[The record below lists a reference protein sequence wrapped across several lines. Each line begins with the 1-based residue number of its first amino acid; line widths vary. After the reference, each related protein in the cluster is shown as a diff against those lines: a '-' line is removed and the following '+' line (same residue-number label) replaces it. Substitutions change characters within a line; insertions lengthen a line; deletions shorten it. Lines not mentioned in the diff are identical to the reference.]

1 MTALDSAE
9 KTATY
14 AGKIPVVA
22 AITMVVL
29 LTTAVGLFAVQ
40 SGFQAMTIVRA
51 SQKTHDRV
59 IYFVVNTPLYREGP
73 YFEVEV
79 SVNGTIILAE
89 YEPRDAWEMLPEPW
103 KPGALVQGRVEGHSL
118 FLKRPNGTE
127 LRFVIVKRTK
137 LTKKAK

>member
-1 MTALDSAE
+1 MGRRFPLAL
-9 KTATY
+9 
-14 AGKIPVVA
+14 
-22 AITMVVL
+22 VVL
-29 LTTAVGLFAVQ
+29 LTTAAGLFAVQ

-51 SQKTHDRV
+51 SQKARDRL
-59 IYFVVNTPLYREGP
+59 IYYVVNTPLYREDP

-79 SVNGTIILAE
+79 SVNGTNILAE

-103 KPGALVQGRVEGHSL
+103 KPGALVLGRVEGHSL

-137 LTKKAK
+137 PSKKAK

>member
-1 MTALDSAE
+1 MGRRFLLAL
-9 KTATY
+9 
-14 AGKIPVVA
+14 
-22 AITMVVL
+22 VVL
-29 LTTAVGLFAVQ
+29 LTTVVGLFAVQ

-51 SQKTHDRV
+51 SQKTRDRV
-59 IYFVVNTPLYREGP
+59 IYYVVNTPLYREDP

-79 SVNGTIILAE
+79 SVNGTNILAE

-103 KPGALVQGRVEGHSL
+103 KPGAVVQGRVEGHSL

-137 LTKKAK
+137 PARKSK

>member
-1 MTALDSAE
+1 MGRRFLLAL
-9 KTATY
+9 
-14 AGKIPVVA
+14 
-22 AITMVVL
+22 VVL
-29 LTTAVGLFAVQ
+29 LTTVVGLFAVQ

-51 SQKTHDRV
+51 SQKTRDRV
-59 IYFVVNTPLYREGP
+59 IYYVVNTPLYREDP

-79 SVNGTIILAE
+79 SVNGTNILAE

-103 KPGALVQGRVEGHSL
+103 KPGTVVQGRVEGHSL

-137 LTKKAK
+137 PARKSN

>member
-1 MTALDSAE
+1 MGRWFLLAL
-9 KTATY
+9 
-14 AGKIPVVA
+14 
-22 AITMVVL
+22 VVL
-29 LTTAVGLFAVQ
+29 LTTVVGLFAVQ

-51 SQKTHDRV
+51 SQKTRDRV
-59 IYFVVNTPLYREGP
+59 IYYVVNTPLYREDP

-79 SVNGTIILAE
+79 SVNGTNILAE

-103 KPGALVQGRVEGHSL
+103 KPGAVVQGRVEGHSL

-137 LTKKAK
+137 PARKSK